1 MKAIVLFLL
10 SGLFL
15 FTYSQTI
22 YEVVPGTK
30 SNQIIL
36 SLSNISSITNAE
48 NVTVKLL
55 KGSSNLQFNQDEQ
68 IIKRIDA
75 KGETEAAFSF
85 DIKREAPVN
94 VKDSVEFMI
103 TDNKSIFQKKLFI
116 LNYTPPTDYK
126 LEQNFPNPFNP
137 VTTIQYQLPVDSKV
151 ILKVYDILGAEV
163 TTLVNE
169 VQQAGYRQVRFD
181 ASTLSSGVYIYRVIA
196 GNYILT
202 KKMMVLK

>member
-1 MKAIVLFLL
+1 MKTLSALL
-10 SGLFL
+10 SFVFL
-15 FTYSQTI
+15 ITVNAQSV
-22 YEVVPGTK
+22 YELTPGTK
-30 SNQIIL
+30 NNQLIL
-36 SLSNISSITNAE
+36 TISNISEITSAE

-75 KGETEAAFSF
+75 KGEMEAAFSF

>member
-1 MKAIVLFLL
+1 MRTIILFLL
-10 SGLFL
+10 TGLFL
-15 FTYSQTI
+15 FSYSQTA

-36 SLSNISSITNAE
+36 SLSNISSITSAE
-48 NVTVKLL
+48 NVSVKLL
-55 KGSSNLQFNQDEQ
+55 KSSSNLQFSQDEQ

-75 KGETEAAFSF
+75 KGEMEAAFSF

-94 VKDSVEFMI
+94 VKDSVEFLI
-103 TDNKSIFQKKLFI
+103 TDNKTISLQKLFI
-116 LNYTPPTDYK
+116 LNYTPPADYK

-169 VQQAGYRQVRFD
+169 EQQAGYRQVRFD

-196 GNYILT
+196 GSYIST
-202 KKMMVLK
+202 KKMILMK

>member
-1 MKAIVLFLL
+1 MKTLSALL
-10 SGLFL
+10 SFVFL
-15 FTYSQTI
+15 ITVNAQSVYQLT
-22 YEVVPGTK
+22 PGTK
-30 SNQIIL
+30 NNQLIL
-36 SLSNISSITNAE
+36 TVSNISEITSAE
-48 NVTVKLL
+48 NVSVKLL
-55 KGSSNLQFNQDEQ
+55 KSSSYLQFNQNEQ
-68 IIKRIDA
+68 VIKRIGA
-75 KGETEAAFSF
+75 KGEMEAAFSF

-116 LNYTPPTDYK
+116 LNYIPPTDYK

-151 ILKVYDILGAEV
+151 TLKVYDILGAEV

-169 VQQAGYRQVRFD
+169 VQQAGYKQVRFN

-196 GNYILT
+196 GNYIST
-202 KKMMVLK
+202 KKMMVVK